1 MFLGSSQKGSLDLT
15 GALVEIGKLNQL
27 KLEWMIKIQTSNAC
41 TPFVVGSVSRE
52 QAIEWKKLIDETAL
66 NASARVITILFRL
79 TIFVLVFPFYFVFI
93 YLFLSRKR
101 KTKKWNV
108 S

>member
-1 MFLGSSQKGSLDLT
+1 MFLGTSQKGSLDLT

-52 QAIEWKKLIDETAL
+52 QAEEWRNLIVETAH
-66 NASARVITILFRL
+66 NASARVILANYVVLFLYLYYILFL
-79 TIFVLVFPFYFVFI
+79 Y
-93 YLFLSRKR
+93 SRKL
-101 KTKKWNV
+101 KIKKWNA

>member
-52 QAIEWKKLIDETAL
+52 QAEEWKNLIVETAH
-66 NASARVITILFRL
+66 NASARVILAEYLFL
-79 TIFVLVFPFYFVFI
+79 FFNCNFFVFI
-93 YLFLSRKR
+93 FLF
-101 KTKKWNV
+101 
-108 S
+108 

>member
-27 KLEWMIKIQTSNAC
+27 KLEWMIKIQTSSAC

-52 QAIEWKKLIDETAL
+52 QAEEWRNLIVETAH
-66 NASARVITILFRL
+66 NASARV
-79 TIFVLVFPFYFVFI
+79 
-93 YLFLSRKR
+93 
-101 KTKKWNV
+101 N
-108 S
+108 